1 MAAPTL
7 LVKACLRPAR
17 FRPINL
23 EESRSR
29 GMRHDLFWL
38 ASKMPAIMSVIDHP
52 KGSKMKAAY
61 ICLIGLLLS
70 GAVSVESADAKPAR
84 CFSTDDGYFDC
95 DFQATDRDG
104 SFTIEGPA
112 VSYSLIIERPGFA
125 SAFVNLGQRNI
136 SLPGLYVRQRTDPA
150 CWANPETE
158 TKICAW

>member
-1 MAAPTL
+1 M

-61 ICLIGLLLS
+61 ICLIGLLLP

-84 CFSTDDGYFDC
+84 CFSTDDGYFDVI
-95 DFQATDRDG
+95 FRQPIAMAASRSRG
-104 SFTIEGPA
+104 
-112 VSYSLIIERPGFA
+112 RP
-125 SAFVNLGQRNI
+125 
-136 SLPGLYVRQRTDPA
+136 
-150 CWANPETE
+150 
-158 TKICAW
+158 